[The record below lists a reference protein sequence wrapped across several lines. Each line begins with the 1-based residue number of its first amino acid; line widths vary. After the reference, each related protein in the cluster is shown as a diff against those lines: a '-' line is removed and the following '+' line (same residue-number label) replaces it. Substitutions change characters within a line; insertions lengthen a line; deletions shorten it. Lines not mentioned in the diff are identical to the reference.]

1 MKCIECKNYT
11 VKQYKKTIN
20 IIKVCAVNKDDLRV
34 IVDIN
39 PINCKDYY
47 EEINRHTR
55 RNS

>member
-20 IIKVCAVNKDDLRV
+20 IIKVCAVNKYDLRV
-34 IVDIN
+34 IVNLN

-47 EEINRHTR
+47 EKIN
-55 RNS
+55 